1 MFTSIFIYTLL
12 YIFFYLST
20 YPLGVSVGRKSTD
33 SGFITIS
40 LLFVCIL
47 ILGLRYN
54 VGTDYLSY
62 ERLFY
67 QTDKRT
73 LEVFYQILSNIFF
86 RLNLPYWCMTIVV
99 ETIKILLSQRLI
111 CRVFPKINKKLFWFF
126 FFTTSFLFQS
136 LNIQRH
142 ALATLCFLQ
151 GITGIKD
158 RKFSIYLFWILIG
171 AGFHYSILLM
181 LFFYPLCLLYLR
193 FSQKKLITIYF
204 LFLISFIFNEVVSNL
219 LLDLFFFLMQFT
231 PYAHYGTL
239 LFSWDLPTERGIGK
253 LVRFT
258 VFSIV
263 FLFRKK
269 LNREYGQDFDILFF
283 FTFIGNTLSNLFSH
297 SMLLFRLFFP
307 FITCNIMLYS
317 ILFDSLKQYKKYL
330 PQLLYYGG
338 LILFILYFTGQII
351 SSNNLSSPYQFIFW
365 KYNL

>member
-1 MFTSIFIYTLL
+1 MVFSFFIYTFLMFSFFMSTL
-12 YIFFYLST
+12 PIVRYEKNKTVNIGIVRIFC
-20 YPLGVSVGRKSTD
+20 
-33 SGFITIS
+33 FII
-40 LLFVCIL
+40 CIF

-54 VGTDYLSY
+54 VGTDYLAY

-73 LEVFYQILSNIFF
+73 LEVFYQVLSNIFF

-181 LFFYPLCLLYLR
+181 LFLYPLCLLYLR
-193 FSQKKLITIYF
+193 FSQKKVITIYF

-219 LLDLFFFLMQFT
+219 LLDFFFFLMQFT

-239 LFSWDLPTERGIGK
+239 LFSWDMPTERGIGK

-269 LNREYGQDFDILFF
+269 LNREYGQDFDIVFF
-283 FTFIGNTLSNLFSH
+283 LCFIGNTLSNMFSH

-317 ILFDSLKQYKKYL
+317 ILFNSLKHYKKYI

-338 LILFILYFTGQII
+338 LTLFILYFIGQIF
-351 SSNNLSSPYQFIFW
+351 SSNNLSSPFQFIFW
-365 KYNL
+365 KYSV

>member
-1 MFTSIFIYTLL
+1 MTLSILVYSTIFTLL
-12 YIFFYLST
+12 LLST
-20 YPLGVSVGRKSTD
+20 YRLSNKAGIDECYNHPFHV
-33 SGFITIS
+33 
-40 LLFVCIL
+40 LFLFFCIL

-54 VGTDYLSY
+54 VGTDYFSY
-62 ERLFY
+62 QNLFY
-67 QTDKRT
+67 QADIRK
-73 LEVFYQILSNIFF
+73 LEPLYALFNSLILK
-86 RLNLPYWCMTIVV
+86 LNLPYWCMTIVV

-111 CRVFPKINKKLFWFF
+111 CRVFPKINKRLFWFF

-158 RKFSIYLFWILIG
+158 RKFFIYLFWILIG

-231 PYAHYGTL
+231 PYSHYGTL
-239 LFSWDLPTERGIGK
+239 LFSWDMPTERGIGK
-253 LVRFT
+253 LVRFI

-269 LNREYGQDFDILFF
+269 LNREYRQDFDIVFF
-283 FTFIGNTLSNLFSH
+283 LCFIGNTLSNMFSH

-317 ILFDSLKQYKKYL
+317 FLFDFLKQYKKYI
-330 PQLLYYGG
+330 PQFLYYAG
-338 LILFILYFTGQII
+338 LVLFILYFIGQIL
-351 SSNNLSSPYQFIFW
+351 SSNNNCSPYQFVF
-365 KYNL
+365 